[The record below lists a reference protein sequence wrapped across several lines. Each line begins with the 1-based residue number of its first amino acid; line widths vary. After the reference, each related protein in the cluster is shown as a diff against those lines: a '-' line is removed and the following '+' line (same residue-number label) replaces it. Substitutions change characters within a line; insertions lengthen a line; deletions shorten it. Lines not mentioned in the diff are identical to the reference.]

1 MVDAKLC
8 VGPGLIDDD
17 FLCYLV
23 NRHQICCI
31 SHGCVGLGLID
42 DDFGMEL
49 LVAGSIINLS
59 LPVKQVFEL
68 FWKQSPAASA
78 PAQASAGASQASPN
92 RADQEPIGPAMVVTF
107 RLQASTAKLWTES
120 VPICADACSSRWNK
134 HWGT

>member
-1 MVDAKLC
+1 MISA
-8 VGPGLIDDD
+8 
-17 FLCYLV
+17 CYLV
-23 NRHQICCI
+23 NKHQAAAFPTADARLCA
-31 SHGCVGLGLID
+31 GPGLID

-78 PAQASAGASQASPN
+78 SAPASTGAAQASPN

-107 RLQASTAKLWTES
+107 RLQASTTKLWTELAPTCPNAS
-120 VPICADACSSRWNK
+120 PNLK
-134 HWGT
+134 NTHW

>member
-1 MVDAKLC
+1 MVNKHQVAAFHTADAKLC
-8 VGPGLIDDD
+8 VGP
-17 FLCYLV
+17 
-23 NRHQICCI
+23 
-31 SHGCVGLGLID
+31 GLID

-78 PAQASAGASQASPN
+78 SAPASAGAAQAPPN

-107 RLQASTAKLWTES
+107 RLQASIVKLGTE
-120 VPICADACSSRWNK
+120 PALICPNALLSLKVLIDAPD
-134 HWGT
+134 GLL